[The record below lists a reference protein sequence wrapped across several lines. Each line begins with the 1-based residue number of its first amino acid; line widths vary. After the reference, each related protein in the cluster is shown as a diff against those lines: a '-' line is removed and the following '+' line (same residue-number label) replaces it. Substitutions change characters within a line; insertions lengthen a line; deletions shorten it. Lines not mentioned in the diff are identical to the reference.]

1 MFHQSGVCRG
11 IIRCARRACAWQ
23 VFLGSWLHWRKNMKI
38 PRIASVEDS
47 PGWGGLT
54 LYGRWGQVIQNQNFH
69 GIPCPNF

>member
-1 MFHQSGVCRG
+1 
-11 IIRCARRACAWQ
+11 
-23 VFLGSWLHWRKNMKI
+23 MKI